1 MSDKECKYNMT
12 ELGMDIRYLK
22 DKVQRIDI
30 CLNGD
35 DSNPESLG
43 LVHLV
48 SNNTKFR
55 QKITKI
61 LTATWA
67 AISAISVK
75 FIYDTVKK
83 LSGG

>member
-12 ELGMDIRYLK
+12 ELSMDIKYLK

-55 QKITKI
+55 RKVTRG
-61 LTATWA
+61 LSATWI
-67 AISAISVK
+67 AITGIVGK
-75 FIYDTVKK
+75 TIYDWVNK
-83 LSGG
+83 

>member
-12 ELGMDIRYLK
+12 ELSMDIKYLK
-22 DKVQRIDI
+22 DKVRRIDV

-43 LVHLV
+43 LVHFV

-61 LTATWA
+61 LTATWT
-67 AISAISVK
+67 AITVVIGK
-75 FIYDTVKK
+75 TIYDWIKH
-83 LSGG
+83 